1 MKLLALSFFLFAS
14 LSVAAA
20 GSFVVIVRHAEK
32 VSSGGIDP
40 DLSPAGK
47 ARAEKLGRMLKDA
60 GITAIFTSEFKRTKE
75 TAAPIAASLGIEP
88 TVVAAKDTAELVEKL
103 RAVRGNALVVGH
115 GNTIPELA
123 TALGVKT
130 PLNISEDDY
139 DEVFV
144 VTLGESPQLLRLH
157 FS

>member
-1 MKLLALSFFLFAS
+1 MKRLAFSLFLFAS

-20 GSFVVIVRHAEK
+20 NPFVVIVRHAEK
-32 VSSGGIDP
+32 ASTGGRDLE
-40 DLSPAGK
+40 LSPAGN

-60 GITAIFTSEFKRTKE
+60 GITAIFTSELKRTKQ

-88 TVVAAKDTAELVEKL
+88 AVVAAKDTAELVEKL
-103 RAVRGNALVVGH
+103 RAVHGNALVVGH

-139 DEVFV
+139 DQVFV

-157 FS
+157 FP